1 MFAYCLNNPVNMTD
15 DTGHWPKWLTG
26 ALNVVS
32 GTLQMAAGI
41 VLGATVGWTGIGA
54 VAAGFL
60 LVNGAAT
67 VSQGVGQIVNDVSK
81 STVMR
86 EDNIARTGA
95 ESVGRAVRGETGAKV
110 AGGGI

>member
-1 MFAYCLNNPVNMTD
+1 M
-15 DTGHWPKWLTG
+15 
-26 ALNVVS
+26 
-32 GTLQMAAGI
+32 
-41 VLGATVGWTGIGA
+41 GWIGIGA
-54 VAAGFL
+54 VAVGFL

-110 AGGGI
+110 AGGGDMTLPWLLQMFMRVKWSYSKQG